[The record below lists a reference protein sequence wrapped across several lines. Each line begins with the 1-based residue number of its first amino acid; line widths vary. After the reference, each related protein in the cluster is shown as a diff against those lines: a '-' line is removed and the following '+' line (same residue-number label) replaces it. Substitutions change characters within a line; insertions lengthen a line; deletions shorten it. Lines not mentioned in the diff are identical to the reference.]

1 MYKSARLVLLLEES
15 CMEGSVDAT
24 EVIVAASPQEAVE
37 AFGDGR
43 DVTVVAGG
51 TIVMPELRHGRLHP
65 RKALLIGRA
74 GLDHVSSEGGRI
86 VIGACTSLADLEDA
100 VEPLG
105 TCARKVADLEIR
117 GQATLGGNL
126 CAPPGDESPRGDLQ
140 AALLALDAEVRS
152 TGEGGER
159 TEPVEEFLA
168 SGPAGRLVLDVSIAE
183 PEAAATATVR
193 RPHAHAY
200 TVMRVCA
207 ARVNGETRIAV
218 SGAGPTAVR
227 SRAAEQAAADGAD
240 AAAEHVLDDVTPH
253 DDAIASS
260 WYRSQVLP
268 VLVRRALNDLA

>member
-1 MYKSARLVLLLEES
+1 
-15 CMEGSVDAT
+15 MEGSVDAA

-51 TIVMPELRHGRLHP
+51 TIVMPEIRHGRLHP
-65 RKALLIGRA
+65 RKALLISRA
-74 GLDHVSSEGGRI
+74 GLDGVSSDNGRI
-86 VIGACTSLADLEDA
+86 VIGAGTSIADLEDA
-100 VEPLG
+100 AEPLG

-126 CAPPGDESPRGDLQ
+126 CAPPGHESPRGDLQ
-140 AALLALDAEVRS
+140 AALLVLDAQVRS

-159 TEPVEEFLA
+159 TEAVEDFLA

-183 PEAAATATVR
+183 PDAAATATVR

-207 ARVNGETRIAV
+207 ARVGGETRIAV
-218 SGAGPTAVR
+218 SGAGPIAVR
-227 SRAAEQAAADGAD
+227 SRAAEQAATDGAD

-268 VLVRRALNDLA
+268 VLVRRALNDLARGDR

>member
-1 MYKSARLVLLLEES
+1 
-15 CMEGSVDAT
+15 MEGSVDAA
-24 EVIVAASPQEAVE
+24 EVIVAGSPQEAID
-37 AFGDGR
+37 AFGDGS

-51 TIVMPELRHGRLHP
+51 TIVMPEIRHGRLRP
-65 RKALLIGRA
+65 RKALVINRA
-74 GLDHVSSEGGRI
+74 GLDGVSRQDGRI
-86 VIGACTSLADLEDA
+86 VIGAGTSLADLEDA

-105 TCARKVADLEIR
+105 TCARHVADLEIR

-140 AALLALDAEVRS
+140 AALLVLDAQVRS
-152 TGEGGER
+152 TGAGGER
-159 TEPVEEFLA
+159 IEPVEDFLA

-183 PEAAATATVR
+183 PEAAATASVR

-207 ARVNGETRIAV
+207 ARIAGETRIAV

-227 SRAAEQAAADGAD
+227 SRAV
-240 AAAEHVLDDVTPH
+240 EHSGDPERVLDDVQPH
-253 DDAIASS
+253 DDALASS

>member
-1 MYKSARLVLLLEES
+1 
-15 CMEGSVDAT
+15 MEGSVEAT

-51 TIVMPELRHGRLHP
+51 TIVMPEIRHGRLKP
-65 RKALLIGRA
+65 RKALLINRA
-74 GLDHVSSEGGRI
+74 GLDGVSRQDGRI
-86 VIGACTSLADLEDA
+86 VIGAGTSLADLEDA

-105 TCARKVADLEIR
+105 TCARHVADLEIR

-126 CAPPGDESPRGDLQ
+126 CAPPGESSPRGDLQ
-140 AALLALDAEVRS
+140 AALLVLDAQVRS
-152 TGEGGER
+152 TGAGGER
-159 TEPVEEFLA
+159 TEPVEDFLA
-168 SGPAGRLVLDVSIAE
+168 NDPASRLVLDVSLAE

-207 ARVNGETRIAV
+207 ARVDGETRIAV

-227 SRAAEQAAADGAD
+227 SHAAEQAAANGAD
-240 AAAEHVLDDVTPH
+240 AAAERALDDVTPQ
-253 DDAIASS
+253 DDALASS
-260 WYRSQVLP
+260 WYRGQVLP

>member
-1 MYKSARLVLLLEES
+1 
-15 CMEGSVDAT
+15 MEGSVDAT
-24 EVIVAASPQEAVE
+24 EVIVAASPQEAID
-37 AFGDGR
+37 AFGDGG
-43 DVTVVAGG
+43 DVTVVGGG
-51 TIVMPELRHGRLHP
+51 TIVMPEITHGRLRP
-65 RKALLIGRA
+65 RRALLIGRA
-74 GLDHVSSEGGRI
+74 GLAGVSQENGRT
-86 VIGACTSLADLEDA
+86 VIGAGTSLAELEDA

-105 TCARKVADLEIR
+105 TCARRVADLEIR

-126 CAPPGDESPRGDLQ
+126 CAPPGDEAPRGDLQ
-140 AALLALDAEVRS
+140 AALLVLDTQVRS
-152 TGEGGER
+152 PGAGGER
-159 TEPVEEFLA
+159 TEPVEDFLA

-240 AAAEHVLDDVTPH
+240 AAAERILDDVSPH
-253 DDAIASS
+253 DDALASS

-268 VLVRRALNDLA
+268 VLVRRALNDLD

>member
-1 MYKSARLVLLLEES
+1 
-15 CMEGSVDAT
+15 MEGSVDAA

-51 TIVMPELRHGRLHP
+51 TIVMPEIRHGRLHP
-65 RKALLIGRA
+65 RKALLISRA
-74 GLDHVSSEGGRI
+74 GLDGVSSDNGRI
-86 VIGACTSLADLEDA
+86 VIGAGTSIADLEDA

-140 AALLALDAEVRS
+140 AALLVLDAQVRS

-159 TEPVEEFLA
+159 TEPVEDFLG
-168 SGPAGRLVLDVSIAE
+168 SGPGGRLVLDVSIAE
-183 PEAAATATVR
+183 PQAAATATVR

-207 ARVNGETRIAV
+207 ARVDGETRIAV

-227 SRAAEQAAADGAD
+227 SHAAEQAAADGAD
-240 AAAEHVLDDVTPH
+240 AAAERVLDDVTPH

-260 WYRSQVLP
+260 WYRSEVLP
-268 VLVRRALNDLA
+268 VLVRRALNDLAQGDR